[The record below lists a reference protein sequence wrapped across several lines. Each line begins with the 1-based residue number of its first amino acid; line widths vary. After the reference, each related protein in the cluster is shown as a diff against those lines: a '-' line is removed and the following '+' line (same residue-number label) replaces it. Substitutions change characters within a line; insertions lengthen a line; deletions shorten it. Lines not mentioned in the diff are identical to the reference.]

1 MPAPPSEDAT
11 PAVSGPSF
19 RAVGHDPPTDVSRS
33 APGEQ
38 WLTDPASRG
47 LATEVLDQVPPGL
60 PIAGQDAGAGFDPS
74 LDPQAWAEAATL
86 EAELEAELEADLAAG
101 LEADLEADLVRDL
114 GVDLPSPAAGEPE
127 EIGEAFE
134 LSEVD
139 VADEPAPQVRTAGA
153 TTDPVRDYLQQIGRI
168 PLLSAAQEVEL
179 AIRIECGVLAE
190 EKLTSAAP
198 LDPSCPRAELEWL
211 VEDGHRARN
220 HLLEAN
226 LRLVVS
232 LAKRHNGRGL
242 PFLDV
247 IQEGNLGLIR
257 AVEKFDYTK
266 GYKFSTYAT
275 WWISQAIHRAL
286 ADQARTIRVPV
297 HLVED
302 INKLAR
308 VRRELL
314 QDLGREPATEELAH
328 HLDLSPDRVLQLQKY
343 GRAPISLHTPLGD
356 DAGSEF
362 GDLIEDAEALTPDE
376 AVTSNSLREQFE
388 AAFALLSEREA
399 AVMRMRFGLVDGQPM
414 TLEAIGKKYGITR
427 ERIRQVESKA
437 LSKLRHPTRQ
447 TGLKEYL

>member
-1 MPAPPSEDAT
+1 MK
-11 PAVSGPSF
+11 
-19 RAVGHDPPTDVSRS
+19 
-33 APGEQ
+33 
-38 WLTDPASRG
+38 
-47 LATEVLDQVPPGL
+47 
-60 PIAGQDAGAGFDPS
+60 
-74 LDPQAWAEAATL
+74 
-86 EAELEAELEADLAAG
+86 
-101 LEADLEADLVRDL
+101 
-114 GVDLPSPAAGEPE
+114 
-127 EIGEAFE
+127 
-134 LSEVD
+134 
-139 VADEPAPQVRTAGA
+139 
-153 TTDPVRDYLQQIGRI
+153 DYLQQIGRI
-168 PLLSAAQEVEL
+168 PLLTARRRWNWRSGSNAGSWPRRSWPAAHPWAPSAARE
-179 AIRIECGVLAE
+179 
-190 EKLTSAAP
+190 
-198 LDPSCPRAELEWL
+198 DLEWL

-286 ADQARTIRVPV
+286 ADQARTIRIPV

-314 QDLGREPATEELAH
+314 PDLGREPTPEELAH
-328 HLDLSPDRVLQLQKY
+328 ELDLPTEKVLELQKY

-356 DAGSEF
+356 QSGTEF
-362 GDLIEDAEALTPDE
+362 GDLIEDAEAVGPPD
-376 AVTSNSLREQFE
+376 AVTSSALREQFE

-414 TLEAIGKKYGITR
+414 TLDAIGKKYGITR
-427 ERIRQVESKA
+427 ERIRQIECKA

-447 TGLKEYL
+447 TGLKDFL